1 MKLAVTFSPP
11 NNPVEMFTNGIRQNV
26 LYFSDMLA
34 QSGHDVRFLVEEK
47 EAGKLKGLYG
57 INPSIRPVML
67 DRIAKE
73 KFDIVFQVGF
83 QIPNRHIQMLKDAGR
98 SKIVSYKCG
107 NDFIFDME
115 HVLFEKEEKGHPQ
128 YSLLSDMPGVFDQI
142 WMIPQMTNSC
152 GHYWSTL
159 YRTRTVEA
167 PFIWSSQAIT
177 QYEKD
182 LKKSVQ
188 YSRREKLNRVAI
200 FEPNINVVKWF
211 FPALLVCENAHRAGH
226 TLEHVYV
233 TNTNNEKMGRL
244 NLKQVN
250 RIVKSL
256 DLTKQKRISIEAR
269 YNSLF
274 FISKYAD
281 LAVSWQMENPLNYL
295 YLDLAWMGWPII
307 HNAHLC
313 KDVGY
318 YYEGFNY
325 AQGGQV
331 LGDAMAVHDGDVTYM
346 DRQRAMIERYLPT
359 NKLLQKK
366 YERLLEGVVGAQ
378 GSQPTA
384 APAPSTETQGPGA

>member
-11 NNPVEMFTNGIRQNV
+11 NSPTEMFTNGIRQNV

-34 QSGHDVRFLVEEK
+34 QSGYDVRLLVEEK
-47 EAGKLKGLYG
+47 EAAKLKGLYG
-57 INPSIRPVML
+57 INPNIREAFL
-67 DRIAKE
+67 DKVVE
-73 KFDIVFQVGF
+73 ENFDIVFQVGY
-83 QIPNRHIQMLKDAGR
+83 QIPNQHLKMIKNSGA
-98 SKIVSYKCG
+98 KVVSYKCG

-115 HVLFEKEEKGHPQ
+115 NALFEKEEKGQPQ
-128 YSLLSDMPGVFDQI
+128 YSLLTDMPGAFDQV
-142 WMIPQMTNSC
+142 WMIPQMSNSC
-152 GHYWSTL
+152 AHYWSTL
-159 YRTRTVEA
+159 YRTEA
-167 PFIWSSQAIT
+167 IEVPFIWSPAAIT
-177 QYEKD
+177 KYETD
-182 LKKSVQ
+182 LKKSVK
-188 YSRREKLNRVAI
+188 YSKRERLNRVAI

-211 FPALLVCENAHRAGH
+211 FPALLVCENAHRAGSK
-226 TLEHVYV
+226 LDHVYV

-244 NLKQVN
+244 NMGHVN
-250 RIVKSL
+250 KMVKSL
-256 DLTKQKRISIEAR
+256 DLFKQKRISIEAR

-331 LGDAMAVHDGDVTYM
+331 LGDAMAIHDGDTTYM

-359 NKLLQKK
+359 NKLLQKR
-366 YERLLEGVVGAQ
+366 YERLIEGVMRGSAQ
-378 GSQPTA
+378 AG
-384 APAPSTETQGPGA
+384 

>member
-1 MKLAVTFSPP
+1 MATRTTLTTP
-11 NNPVEMFTNGIRQNV
+11 
-26 LYFSDMLA
+26 
-34 QSGHDVRFLVEEK
+34 
-47 EAGKLKGLYG
+47 AGLLRY
-57 INPSIRPVML
+57 PHL
-67 DRIAKE
+67 TE
-73 KFDIVFQVGF
+73 
-83 QIPNRHIQMLKDAGR
+83 PNRRFDASGVYETEIVIPAGDAADSFEERLQQAKQEALVFFKSKSGGKPVKMSDRFPAKRDDDGNLVVKTKIAATGESKDGR
-98 SKIVSYKCG
+98 TW
-107 NDFIFDME
+107 E
-115 HVLFEKEEKGHPQ
+115 
-128 YSLLSDMPGVFDQI
+128 
-142 WMIPQMTNSC
+142 
-152 GHYWSTL
+152 
-159 YRTRTVEA
+159 
-167 PFIWSSQAIT
+167 
-177 QYEKD
+177 
-182 LKKSVQ
+182 
-188 YSRREKLNRVAI
+188 NRVAI

-226 TLEHVYV
+226 ALEHVYV

-378 GSQPTA
+378 GSQSAA